1 MADSTPEKES
11 AGQDVSEVETAD
23 KDILSEMLTENIE
36 KEFAEKEEPEEP
48 QDDGITSED
57 VEVQEEDNAQDEA
70 PPPEVEAS
78 EGEIDQEIVEETKET
93 EEVPPLEAPQHW
105 SAGDK
110 QRFKGMKR
118 DAQEWALERD
128 KSMTADYTRKTQEI
142 AQYRQA
148 LEPLNHVLAPIR
160 PALQQ
165 SGISEAEY
173 VARLMRADRMLQE
186 NPTGAIQ
193 NLAQNYGINLEAL
206 SQPVEMAQQPDP
218 RLNALQQQVQSLQGY
233 LQQNEA
239 RAAQENQAG
248 LYDKIESFA
257 HEKDESGDL
266 KHPHFA
272 KLRETMGHLMQSG
285 AVGEDMKKAYTYA
298 LRLDDE
304 LYQQSLEAERTKIQK
319 AEEKRRQEAIAKA
332 KKVPT
337 RRSSNPPAGSI
348 QATDLDGV
356 IGQTLDRNGY

>member
-1 MADSTPEKES
+1 
-11 AGQDVSEVETAD
+11 
-23 KDILSEMLTENIE
+23 
-36 KEFAEKEEPEEP
+36 
-48 QDDGITSED
+48 
-57 VEVQEEDNAQDEA
+57 
-70 PPPEVEAS
+70 
-78 EGEIDQEIVEETKET
+78 
-93 EEVPPLEAPQHW
+93 
-105 SAGDK
+105 
-110 QRFKGMKR
+110 
-118 DAQEWALERD
+118 
-128 KSMTADYTRKTQEI
+128 MTADYTRKTQEI

-160 PALQQ
+160 STLQQ

-218 RLNALQQQVQSLQGY
+218 RLNALQHQVQSLQGY

-239 RAAQENQAG
+239 RAAQENQTG
-248 LYDKIESFA
+248 LQNKIESFA

-285 AVGEDMKKAYTYA
+285 AVGDDMVKAYTYA
-298 LRLDDE
+298 LRLDDD

-319 AEEKRRQEAIAKA
+319 AEDKRRQEAIAKA

-356 IGQTLDRNGY
+356 IGQNLDKAGY

>member
-1 MADSTPEKES
+1 
-11 AGQDVSEVETAD
+11 
-23 KDILSEMLTENIE
+23 
-36 KEFAEKEEPEEP
+36 
-48 QDDGITSED
+48 
-57 VEVQEEDNAQDEA
+57 
-70 PPPEVEAS
+70 
-78 EGEIDQEIVEETKET
+78 
-93 EEVPPLEAPQHW
+93 
-105 SAGDK
+105 
-110 QRFKGMKR
+110 
-118 DAQEWALERD
+118 
-128 KSMTADYTRKTQEI
+128 
-142 AQYRQA
+142 
-148 LEPLNHVLAPIR
+148 
-160 PALQQ
+160 
-165 SGISEAEY
+165 
-173 VARLMRADRMLQE
+173 MRADRMLQE

-248 LYDKIESFA
+248 LYNEIESFA

-285 AVGEDMKKAYTYA
+285 AVGQDMKKAYTYA
-298 LRLDDE
+298 LRLDDD

-319 AEEKRRQEAIAKA
+319 AEDKRRQEAIAKA